1 MELFKKKKEPQESV
15 EPKEDLKEIK
25 YGSDTTEQDERLDE
39 DSARTRFK
47 ILIRMLNDVETQLKT
62 KKPTDEDPIK
72 RDKIPTENSMINK
85 AELIKLELQNLIS
98 GFIKIG
104 YNNSGLEELKREALN
119 KTEGYIYVTL

>member
-1 MELFKKKKEPQESV
+1 MELFKKKKEPQEAV
-15 EPKEDLKEIK
+15 EPKEDLKHEMN
-25 YGSDTTEQDERLDE
+25 TTENEDERLDE

-62 KKPTDEDPIK
+62 KKPTDEDPTK

-119 KTEGYIYVTL
+119 KTEGYTYVTL